1 MYYFPDLDEETRL
14 NMISELELD
23 IRNCSFYEPLSM
35 SAYGLSCYKSV
46 LKSCF
51 EHGDADTLSRQLR
64 KNFFKSCYESGRSV
78 PFNINQM
85 AAFSDFN
92 RYYIRALLIRAI
104 SEDKKLIVY
113 RAKKVT
119 TERES
124 SKMAVY
130 KVYFDKDIM
139 LEMIMLFR
147 DYKALFNIKPQPDLL
162 KPNSG
167 LSLRFI

>member
-1 MYYFPDLDEETRL
+1 MT
-14 NMISELELD
+14 
-23 IRNCSFYEPLSM
+23 
-35 SAYGLSCYKSV
+35 
-46 LKSCF
+46 
-51 EHGDADTLSRQLR
+51 
-64 KNFFKSCYESGRSV
+64 
-78 PFNINQM
+78 
-85 AAFSDFN
+85 AFSDFN
-92 RYYIRALLIRAI
+92 RYYIRALLIRAV
-104 SEDKKLIVY
+104 SEDRKLIVY
-113 RAKKVT
+113 RAKQVT

-147 DYKALFNIKPQPDLL
+147 DYKALFRIKPQPDLL

>member
-51 EHGDADTLSRQLR
+51 EHGDADTLSRQLT
-64 KNFFKSCYESGRSV
+64 KIFFKSCYDCGRSV
-78 PFNINQM
+78 PSNINQM
-85 AAFSDFN
+85 IAFSDFN
-92 RYYIRALLIRAI
+92 RYYIRALLLRAI
-104 SEDKKLIVY
+104 SEDRKLIVY
-113 RAKKVT
+113 RAKKVIN
-119 TERES
+119 ERDS
-124 SKMAVY
+124 SKMTVH
-130 KVYFDKDIM
+130 KVYFDKNIM
-139 LEMIMLFR
+139 GEMIKLFR
-147 DYKALFNIKPQPDLL
+147 NYKALFNIKPQPELL

-167 LSLRFI
+167 LSLRFL